1 MAGADQLHQ
10 ENPQTLV
17 VIEWHD
23 GDEFEFPQ
31 STQRINYY
39 GITGF
44 PTAVFDGIE
53 QVVGGY
59 TPSSYPYYV
68 PVFEGRIGTP
78 SNYSIDL
85 EISETDG
92 SSFDVTATVEI
103 LEGNTTEALS
113 LLMVLTETDVP
124 AIGAENQNFV
134 ARAVYPDLNGTLI
147 DFSTQTVQTVTQT
160 VTVEDTYVYENC
172 EIVVFLQNLSSKEI
186 YQGTSKMM
194 TEITGINKPVFTEE
208 FSIYPNPAHGSVNI
222 KSSSTIQKV
231 SVYNPSGQ
239 IVFADKA
246 SSGLFQLSTQQMKP
260 GLYLFR
266 VETESGVTTQRVI
279 IE

>member
-10 ENPQTLV
+10 ENPQSLV

-31 STQRINYY
+31 SLERISYY

-44 PTAVFDGIE
+44 PTAVFDGVE
-53 QVVGGY
+53 QVIGGY

-68 PVFEGRIGTP
+68 PVFEARIGTP

-85 EISETDG
+85 EISEAEDTDYE
-92 SSFDVTATVEI
+92 VTATVEI

-113 LLMVLTETDVP
+113 LLMVLTETDLA

-134 ARAVYPDLNGTLI
+134 ALNVYPDLNGTPI
-147 DFSTQTVQTVTQT
+147 DFSSQTFQTVTQT
-160 VTVEDTYVYENC
+160 VSIADSNLIENC
-172 EIVVFLQNLSSKEI
+172 EIVVFLQNLATREI
-186 YQGTSKMM
+186 YQGTSRMM
-194 TEITGINKPVFTEE
+194 TEITGIQEPVISDEI
-208 FSIYPNPAHGSVNI
+208 SIYPNPAHGVVNI
-222 KSSSTIQKV
+222 KSSSQIQKV

-239 IVFADKA
+239 LVFEGKA
-246 SSGLFQLSTQQMKP
+246 NTGLYHLSTKQLKA

-266 VETESGVTTQRVI
+266 VETIAGITTQRVV

>member
-23 GDEFEFPQ
+23 GDEFEFTQ
-31 STQRINYY
+31 STERINYY

-44 PTAVFDGIE
+44 PTAVFDGVE
-53 QVVGGY
+53 QFVGGY
-59 TPSSYPYYV
+59 TPTSYPYYV
-68 PVFEGRIGTP
+68 PIFEGRIGTP
-78 SNYSIDL
+78 SNYTIDL
-85 EISETDG
+85 EIGETDG
-92 SSFDVTATVEI
+92 TNFDVTVTVEI

-134 ARAVYPDLNGTLI
+134 ARAVYPDLNGTPI
-147 DFSTQTVQTVTQT
+147 DFSTQTTQTVTQT

-172 EIVVFLQNLSSKEI
+172 EIVVFLQNLTTREI

-194 TEITGINKPVFTEE
+194 TEITGIEE
-208 FSIYPNPAHGSVNI
+208 PAILDEISIYPNPAHGVVNI
-222 KSSSTIQKV
+222 NSSSQIHKV
-231 SVYNPSGQ
+231 SVFNPSGQ
-239 IVFADKA
+239 LVFKGNAN
-246 SSGLFQLSTQQMKP
+246 SNLYHFSGQQLNP

-266 VETESGVTTQRVI
+266 VETEAGITTQRIVI
-279 IE
+279 E

>member
-44 PTAVFDGIE
+44 PTAVFDGVE
-53 QVVGGY
+53 QFVGGY

-68 PVFEGRIGTP
+68 PIFEGRIGTP
-78 SNYSIDL
+78 SNYSIDI

-92 SSFDVTATVEI
+92 TTFDVTATVEI

-134 ARAVYPDLNGTLI
+134 ARAVYPDLNGTSI
-147 DFSTQTVQTVTQT
+147 DFSTQTVQTATHT

-172 EIVVFLQNLSSKEI
+172 EIVVFLQNLTTREI

-194 TEITGINKPVFTEE
+194 TEITGIQEPVSQEE
-208 FSIYPNPAHGSVNI
+208 ISIYPNPAHGAVNI
-222 KSSSTIQKV
+222 KSSSQIQKV

-239 IVFADKA
+239 LVFEGNANT
-246 SSGLFQLSTQQMKP
+246 GLYHLSTQQLNA
-260 GLYLFR
+260 GLYLFK
-266 VETESGVTTQRVI
+266 VETVAGVTTQRVVI
-279 IE
+279 Q